1 MNFGKA
7 IERVKTR
14 SYIARRINWDD
25 DDVFIFA
32 QVPADINEE
41 TIPKTQSLPEVVKRE
56 ITKAGI
62 TSLNYQN
69 QICKFDNG
77 DITYYTPT
85 GDEIFANDW
94 EIKSDDTLAEW
105 ENI

>member
-1 MNFGKA
+1 MQKILHVSDNPEHFSSIGSA
-7 IERVKTR
+7 L
-14 SYIARRINWDD
+14 
-25 DDVFIFA
+25 A
-32 QVPADINEE
+32 QIPANINEE
-41 TIPKTQSLPEVVKRE
+41 TIPKMQSLPEVVKRE
-56 ITKAGI
+56 ITEVGI
-62 TSLNYQN
+62 TSLSYQN

-94 EIKSDDTLAEW
+94 ETKSDDALAEW

>member
-1 MNFGKA
+1 MNFGEA

-14 SYIARRINWDD
+14 SYIARHANWDD
-25 DDVFIFA
+25 DMFIFA

-41 TIPKTQSLPEVVKRE
+41 TIPKMQSLPEVVKRE
-56 ITKAGI
+56 ITEAGI
-62 TSLNYQN
+62 TSLSYQN
-69 QICKFDNG
+69 QICKFDNS

-94 EIKSDDTLAEW
+94 ETKSDDTLAEW
-105 ENI
+105 EYL

>member
-1 MNFGKA
+1 MNFGNA

-14 SYIARRINWDD
+14 SYIARRANWDD
-25 DDVFIFA
+25 DMFIFA
-32 QVPADINEE
+32 QIPANINEE
-41 TIPKTQSLPEVVKRE
+41 TIPKMQSLPEVVKLE
-56 ITKAGI
+56 ITEAGI
-62 TSLNYQN
+62 TSLSYQN

-85 GDEIFANDW
+85 GNKIFADDW
-94 EIKSDDTLAEW
+94 ETKSDDALTEW

>member
-1 MNFGKA
+1 MNFGEA
-7 IERVKTR
+7 IELVKTR
-14 SYIARRINWDD
+14 SYIARRANRD

-41 TIPKTQSLPEVVKRE
+41 TIPKMQSLPEVVKRE
-56 ITKAGI
+56 ITEAGI
-62 TSLNYQN
+62 TSLSYQN

-77 DITYYTPT
+77 NITYYTPT
-85 GDEIFANDW
+85 GNEIFADDW
-94 EIKSDDTLAEW
+94 ETKSDDALTEW

>member
-14 SYIARRINWDD
+14 SYIARRANWDD
-25 DDVFIFA
+25 DIFIFT
-32 QVPADINEE
+32 QVPANINEE
-41 TIPKTQSLPEVVKRE
+41 TIPKMQSLPDVVKRE
-56 ITKAGI
+56 II
-62 TSLNYQN
+62 ESSFTSLDYQN

-77 DITYYTPT
+77 VITYFTPT
-85 GDEIFANDW
+85 SNEIFADDW
-94 EIKSDDTLAEW
+94 ETKSDDALAEW

>member
-14 SYIARRINWDD
+14 SYIARRANWD
-25 DDVFIFA
+25 DDVFIFS

-41 TIPKTQSLPEVVKRE
+41 TIPKMQSLPDVVKRE
-56 ITKAGI
+56 ITEAGI
-62 TSLNYQN
+62 TSLSYQN

-77 DITYYTPT
+77 NITYYTPT
-85 GDEIFANDW
+85 GNEIFADDW
-94 EIKSDDTLAEW
+94 ETKSDDVLAKY

>member
-1 MNFGKA
+1 MNFGNA

-14 SYIARRINWDD
+14 SYIARRANWDD
-25 DDVFIFA
+25 DMFIFA
-32 QVPADINEE
+32 QIPANINEE
-41 TIPKTQSLPEVVKRE
+41 TIPKIQSLSEVVKRE
-56 ITKAGI
+56 ITEAGI
-62 TSLNYQN
+62 TSLSYQN

-85 GDEIFANDW
+85 GNEIFADDW
-94 EIKSDDTLAEW
+94 ETKSDDALTEW

>member
-14 SYIARRINWDD
+14 SYIARRANWD

-32 QVPADINEE
+32 QVPANINEE
-41 TIPKTQSLPEVVKRE
+41 TIPKMQSLPDVVKRE
-56 ITKAGI
+56 ITEAGI
-62 TSLNYQN
+62 TSLSYQN
-69 QICKFDNG
+69 QICKFDNS
-77 DITYYTPT
+77 DITYYTST
-85 GDEIFANDW
+85 GDEIFADDW
-94 EIKSDDTLAEW
+94 ETKSDDALTEW

>member
-1 MNFGKA
+1 MNFGEA

-14 SYIARRINWDD
+14 FYIARRANWDD
-25 DDVFIFA
+25 DMFIFA

-41 TIPKTQSLPEVVKRE
+41 TIFKMQSLPEIVKHE
-56 ITKAGI
+56 ITEAGI
-62 TSLNYQN
+62 TSLSYQN

-85 GDEIFANDW
+85 DDEIFADDW
-94 EIKSDDTLAEW
+94 ETKSDDVLAKW

>member
-14 SYIARRINWDD
+14 SYIARRFNWDD
-25 DDVFIFA
+25 DTFIFA
-32 QVPADINEE
+32 QIPANINEE
-41 TIPKTQSLPEVVKRE
+41 TIPKMQSLPEVVKRE
-56 ITKAGI
+56 ITEAGI
-62 TSLNYQN
+62 TSLSYQN

-77 DITYYTPT
+77 NITYYTPT
-85 GDEIFANDW
+85 GNEIFADDW
-94 EIKSDDTLAEW
+94 ETKSDDALTEW